1 MKNVEGGIA
10 MKRTRK
16 YLQNGCAIL
25 MAGILILST
34 MIFAGCGGK
43 NMKGSKYLGKWN
55 AVSAEMSGME
65 FAVSDFMDEFSFVFK
80 EDGTCEAHIDD
91 EVEKGKWEE
100 TETGVKIKDSTDTMD
115 LTDKDGDLY
124 IEYEGV
130 SFRFEK
136 EGSEGVSS
144 GSSSKS
150 VSKIVTE
157 STSSQSVTAADS
169 TSAGVSGPQSE
180 ADGSRDTSGTH
191 LEMKLWDIY
200 YPEGW
205 TENEDYKGD
214 SETSSYGQLDYKQGD
229 TVLAAVNISATV
241 EDCNDYR
248 DFLHT
253 SGIDAHALAVDKTV
267 EQKSIGGVPCVF
279 SETTSWGEPVLTYM
293 GRDVGSGTTVK
304 VSITGEYSDPAVEK
318 LISNLAFHLK
328 DTGNEDYPWPWEG
341 EAFTTDHEHS
351 KMIADTTITS
361 VWVPVEEPLLAHDIF
376 SGRMAAVGDR
386 VFILLDN
393 VLYEYTLGD
402 SLTLKNTMKLEDDYE
417 ELSADQNGNLYLTGF
432 MSPMLTVKDG
442 QIIAA
447 NDDIDKSVIHSSGT
461 WGLSWFFGSEP
472 EKVVF
477 DGSKASKEAWS
488 GFSNESINTVS
499 LSENHIFIA
508 GEDPDTQN
516 EAIWVLDTEGNQQM
530 ELGNQEFG
538 GEQSL
543 GSITDIQETEKGFIG
558 LDGNMRNLL
567 FWKSDGSFL
576 GSAEDSELFGTNYPW
591 ISAAARLSDGTVL
604 VGMTEDRADNS
615 ATEFIV
621 YRVSGF

>member
-1 MKNVEGGIA
+1 
-10 MKRTRK
+10 MKRKTKHIRK
-16 YLQNGCAIL
+16 SSAIL
-25 MAGILILST
+25 LISILVLS
-34 MIFAGCGGK
+34 AVLLAACGGK
-43 NMKGSKYLGKWN
+43 SMKGSKYLGKWN

-100 TETGVKIKDSTDTMD
+100 TENGVKIKDSTDTMD

-124 IEYEGV
+124 IDYEGV

-136 EGSEGVSS
+136 EGSEGVNA

-150 VSKIVTE
+150 ESVKATE
-157 STSSQSVTAADS
+157 SASSQSVTATGS
-169 TSAGVSGPQSE
+169 TSGVVSGSQT
-180 ADGSRDTSGTH
+180 DTVDNRDTSGTH

-214 SETSSYGQLDYKQGD
+214 SETNSYGRLDYKQGEE
-229 TVLAAVNISATV
+229 TQLAVSISATV

-248 DFLHT
+248 DFLYA
-253 SGIDAHALAVDKTV
+253 SDIDAHALAVEKTV
-267 EQKSIGGVPCVF
+267 EQKKVGGVPCVF
-279 SETTSWGEPVLTYM
+279 SETVSWGDPVLTYM
-293 GRDVGSGTTVK
+293 GRDVGSGITVK
-304 VSITGEYSDPAVEK
+304 VSISGEYTDPKVDQ
-318 LISNLAFHLK
+318 LLGNLSFHLE

-341 EAFTTDHEHS
+341 EAFTVDREHS

-361 VWVPVEEPLLAHDIF
+361 TWVPMEEPLLAHDIF
-376 SGRMAAVGDR
+376 SGRMVAAGDK
-386 VFILLDN
+386 VYILLDN
-393 VLYEYTLGD
+393 VLYEYALGD
-402 SLTLKNTMKLEDDYE
+402 SLTLKSTMKLDDEYE
-417 ELSADQNGNLYLTGF
+417 EISADQNGNLYLAGF

-442 QIIAA
+442 QILAS
-447 NDDIDKSVIHSSGT
+447 NDDIDNAVIHSSGT

-477 DGSKASKEAWS
+477 NGSKASKEAWPA
-488 GFSNESINTVS
+488 FSNESINTVS
-499 LSENHIFIA
+499 LSNNHIFIA

-543 GSITDIQETEKGFIG
+543 GSITHIQETANGFIG

-576 GSAEDSELFGTNYPW
+576 GSAKDGELFGTNYPW
-591 ISAAARLSDGTVL
+591 ISTAARLPDGSIL
-604 VGMTEDRADNS
+604 VGMTEDRADKS